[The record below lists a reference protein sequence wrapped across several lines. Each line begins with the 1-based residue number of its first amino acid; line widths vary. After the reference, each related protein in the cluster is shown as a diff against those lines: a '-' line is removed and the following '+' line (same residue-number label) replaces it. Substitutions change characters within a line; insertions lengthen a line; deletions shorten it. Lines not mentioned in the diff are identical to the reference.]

1 MNRLAYDD
9 TVSYRRRMSTQP
21 NTQRS
26 LVLFS
31 FRFLG
36 TALIGSLV
44 MALVATF
51 APFPAQLAALGA
63 FVSILGGLFLC
74 YLEQEEVR
82 DRRRTEMI
90 HRLAVPLALAPEDDL
105 YPLYLSYCQ
114 ALTALAEQTDPLL
127 REIAALKLTSVNAQ
141 IDLFASGTIV
151 FAGTETWQ
159 AVYEQLLAGGSVR
172 EYRSV
177 AWVRSRNYWQ
187 DAPGRQSMR
196 ANFEAVHRR
205 VLIERIAILPDALWP
220 NDNELP
226 TDAIQLW
233 LQEQHDHGLH
243 LVLVRESALRGEPD
257 LLADFG
263 IYGDRAVGTQELD
276 EQSRTV
282 RFTLS
287 FDPQSVRLADDRWRR
302 LSIFGIPY
310 QSLLASPPA

>member
-1 MNRLAYDD
+1 
-9 TVSYRRRMSTQP
+9 
-21 NTQRS
+21 
-26 LVLFS
+26 
-31 FRFLG
+31 
-36 TALIGSLV
+36 

-51 APFPAQLAALGA
+51 APLPAQLAVLGA
-63 FVSILGGLFLC
+63 FISVLGGLFVS
-74 YLEQEEVR
+74 YLEQEESR
-82 DRRRTEMI
+82 DRRRNEVI
-90 HRLAVPLALAPEDDL
+90 ERLAVPFALAPEEDL
-105 YPLYLSYCQ
+105 YPLYLAYCR
-114 ALTALAEQTDPLL
+114 ALTTLAEQTDPLL
-127 REIAALKLTSVNAQ
+127 REIAALKLASVNAQ
-141 IDLFASGTIV
+141 INTIAAGTVV
-151 FAGTETWQ
+151 FAGTETWR

-177 AWVRSRNYWQ
+177 AWVRSANYWQ

-205 VLIERIAILPDALWP
+205 MLIERIAILPDALWP

-226 TDAIQLW
+226 ADAIRVW

-243 LVLVRESALRGEPD
+243 LVLVRESALHGEPD

-310 QSLLASPPA
+310 QSLLATPSA

>member
-1 MNRLAYDD
+1 
-9 TVSYRRRMSTQP
+9 MSAPPPPHRQTA
-21 NTQRS
+21 
-26 LVLFS
+26 LLS

-36 TALIGSLV
+36 TALVGSLA

-51 APFPAQLAALGA
+51 APLPAQLAVLGA
-63 FVSILGGLFLC
+63 LISILGGLFLS
-74 YLEQEEVR
+74 YLEQEESR
-82 DRRRTEMI
+82 DRRRNEVI
-90 HRLAVPLALAPEDDL
+90 ERLAVPFALAPEEDL
-105 YPLYLSYCQ
+105 YPLYLAYCR
-114 ALTALAEQTDPLL
+114 ALTTLAVQTDPLL
-127 REIAALKLTSVNAQ
+127 REIATLKLASVNAQ
-141 IDLFASGTIV
+141 INTIAAGTVV
-151 FAGTETWQ
+151 FAGTETWR

-220 NDNELP
+220 NDDELP

-243 LVLVRESALRGEPD
+243 LVLVRESTLHGEPD

-287 FDPQSVRLADDRWRR
+287 FDPQAVRLADDRWRR

>member
-1 MNRLAYDD
+1 
-9 TVSYRRRMSTQP
+9 
-21 NTQRS
+21 
-26 LVLFS
+26 
-31 FRFLG
+31 
-36 TALIGSLV
+36 

-51 APFPAQLAALGA
+51 APLPAQLAVLGA
-63 FVSILGGLFLC
+63 FISILGGLFVS
-74 YLEQEEVR
+74 YLKQEESR
-82 DRRRTEMI
+82 DRRRNEVI
-90 HRLAVPLALAPEDDL
+90 ERLAVPFALAPEEAL
-105 YPLYLSYCQ
+105 YPLYLAYCR
-114 ALTALAEQTDPLL
+114 ALTTLAEQTDPLL
-127 REIAALKLTSVNAQ
+127 REIAALKLASVNAQ
-141 IDLFASGTIV
+141 INTIAAGTVV
-151 FAGTETWQ
+151 FAGTETWR
-159 AVYEQLLAGGSVR
+159 AVYEQLLAGVSVR

-177 AWVRSRNYWQ
+177 AWVRSGNYWQ

-226 TDAIQLW
+226 TDAIQVW

-243 LVLVRESALRGEPD
+243 LVLVRESALHGEPD

-276 EQSRTV
+276 EQSRTI

-310 QSLLASPPA
+310 QSLLASLPA